1 MSLRGCHEHK
11 KSTLKKPDFMR
22 RTMRTQLSALG
33 VRPEIAERC
42 LNHKLRGVLGV
53 YDQHEFLPERR
64 EALNRWGSVLETL
77 DRKGLE
83 ATQILYSGGEVVPL
97 RSAV

>member
-1 MSLRGCHEHK
+1 
-11 KSTLKKPDFMR
+11 
-22 RTMRTQLSALG
+22 MRTQLSALG

-53 YDQHEFLPERR
+53 YDQHDFLAERR
-64 EALNRWGSVLETL
+64 EAMNRWASVLDTL
-77 DRKGLE
+77 YRKGVD
-83 ATQILYSGGEVVPL
+83 AAKALYGGAEVVPL